1 MGFINDFLGQIIE
14 WIDMGVS
21 TVIPGFHNTGVCIIL
36 FTFVVYLLMYPL
48 NSKQQKSS
56 RLMTK
61 INPEIKEIQKKYKGK
76 TDQASQMKMNQETQE
91 LYTKYGVSPFGGC
104 LPLLITMP
112 ILFSLYHVIMYI
124 QDYVPNLNPAT
135 NPGANKFLGLLVD
148 MSPIDFANKFG
159 ATQKLAYLAYLVP
172 IISVVFQFINSK
184 MLQAKKDKNDK
195 TEDTMGQ
202 SMKMMNYFMPIMSGV
217 ICLSINMGTGL
228 YWIAGSVFRIV
239 QAFIVNRKIDKISL
253 DDLIEQNKE
262 KAAKKSA
269 KRQQM
274 NQQME
279 EYAKKRT
286 ATIKTASTYKN
297 DVTPS
302 AEEKTETEVNVNK
315 DYKPGSISGYANMLS
330 GKKDK

>member
-1 MGFINDFLGQIIE
+1 MDFINDILGQIMY
-14 WIDMGVS
+14 WIDWAVAK
-21 TVIPGFHNTGVCIIL
+21 VIPGFHNIGVCIIL
-36 FTFVVYLLMYPL
+36 FTIVVYLLIYPL

-56 RLMTK
+56 RLMNK
-61 INPEIKEIQKKYKGK
+61 INPELKEIQKKYKGK
-76 TDQASQMKMNQETQE
+76 TDQASQMKMNQETQD
-91 LYTKYGVSPFGGC
+91 LYAKYGVSPFGGC

-112 ILFSLYHVIMYI
+112 ILFSLYYVI
-124 QDYVPNLNPAT
+124 QDIGTYVESLNPAKY
-135 NPGANKFLGLLVD
+135 PGVNNFLGLFVD

-172 IISVVFQFINSK
+172 IISVVLQFINSK
-184 MLQAKKDKNDK
+184 MLQVKSDKKNSAD
-195 TEDTMGQ
+195 DTMGQ

-217 ICLSINMGTGL
+217 ICLSINMGVGL
-228 YWIAGSVFRIV
+228 YWITGSLFRIV
-239 QAFIVNRKIDKISL
+239 QAFIINRKMDKISL
-253 DDLIEQNKE
+253 DELIEQNKE

-269 KRQQM
+269 KREQM

-297 DVTPS
+297 EASSSDDS
-302 AEEKTETEVNVNK
+302 KEEVKINK
-315 DYKPGSISGYANMLS
+315 EYKPGSISGYANMLS